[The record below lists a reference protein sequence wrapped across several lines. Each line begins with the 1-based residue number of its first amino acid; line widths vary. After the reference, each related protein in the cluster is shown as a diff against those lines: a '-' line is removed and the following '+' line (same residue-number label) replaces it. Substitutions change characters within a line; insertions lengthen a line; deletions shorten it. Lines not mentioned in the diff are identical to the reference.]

1 MGSRAGPNVTG
12 KRPSLHRDL
21 KPVQNKNAVLQPLC
35 VQRNPN
41 QRFRKH
47 KKMWVLI
54 PRKDTASLSQR
65 LVGIEH
71 YFERKKEHAV
81 IALGVGRVRWGA
93 FCVYKY

>member
-1 MGSRAGPNVTG
+1 
-12 KRPSLHRDL
+12 
-21 KPVQNKNAVLQPLC
+21 
-35 VQRNPN
+35 
-41 QRFRKH
+41 
-47 KKMWVLI
+47 MWVLI

-93 FCVYKY
+93 FCVHKY